1 MHASLN
7 RSNSISEC
15 TVHTHTFDFCVWV
28 LCSFFPVRE
37 ISMFLAWGWC
47 EAFCSSLSHSN
58 CNVCR
63 IQVFRPVNVF
73 HCAVIN
79 QIESLPTHL
88 FKYRNVDAF
97 IHIYIWDFR
106 KLPHLSLNS
115 AVMFNFT
122 ERARFMLV
130 FNFQWYIYT
139 VFISFWKGVQAQ
151 HARMFQAQA
160 EIKWDKSQL
169 ERNRDIIL
177 SLIYKLRTCELD
189 RQINAHISFWK

>member
-97 IHIYIWDFR
+97 IHIYIYGTFVSFPTCHWTQ
-106 KLPHLSLNS
+106 LWCLISLS
-115 AVMFNFT
+115 
-122 ERARFMLV
+122 
-130 FNFQWYIYT
+130 
-139 VFISFWKGVQAQ
+139 
-151 HARMFQAQA
+151 
-160 EIKWDKSQL
+160 
-169 ERNRDIIL
+169 
-177 SLIYKLRTCELD
+177 ELD
-189 RQINAHISFWK
+189 LCSYLTFNGIFIQFLFHFEKVFKLNMQECFRLKQK